1 MTSQCTQVKCIF
13 HFNILVYA
21 QGKLL
26 LNIEIMFIKGEMWIS
41 KSIQLITMALV
52 NTNTFG
58 IQDQI
63 IRMKLEKNST

>member
-1 MTSQCTQVKCIF
+1 MYAGQPCIF
-13 HFNILVYA
+13 HFNSLVYS

-26 LNIEIMFIKGEMWIS
+26 LNIEIIFIKGEMWIS

>member
-1 MTSQCTQVKCIF
+1 MYAGQPCIF
-13 HFNILVYA
+13 HFNILVYS